1 MKISIIGTGNVAY
14 HLGKRLLEKGG
25 KINQIIG
32 RNAAHTEGVARIL
45 KTESETDFNK
55 IKTDSDIYIIAVS
68 DSAIESVAEQLSH
81 ALDNSI
87 VVHTSGSIP
96 STILKPY
103 FTHYGSFYPLQTFSK
118 ESQPDFDSIPIFI
131 NANTEKSENELMALG
146 KKIAI
151 NLHHLDDDKR
161 IIVHIAA
168 VFVNNFTNSLFQMG
182 HDILKKEGLP
192 FDILQPLMLET
203 VLKIK
208 NHEPAEMQTGPAKR
222 GDLITIKKHL
232 DYLKKDA
239 PQLVS
244 IYELLTKN
252 INPNIEI

>member
-14 HLGKRLLEKGG
+14 HLGKRLLEKGV

-45 KTESETDFNK
+45 NTLFEADFNK
-55 IKTDSDIYIIAVS
+55 IKADSDIYIIAVS
-68 DSAIESVAEQLSH
+68 DSAIDSVAQKTSQV
-81 ALDNSI
+81 LDNQI

-103 FTHYGSFYPLQTFSK
+103 FKNYGSFYPLQTFSK

-131 NANTEKSENELMALG
+131 NANSKKSENKLLALG
-146 KKIAI
+146 KKIAN

-168 VFVNNFTNSLFQMG
+168 VFVNNFTNSLFQIG
-182 HDILKKEGLP
+182 HDILKKENLP

-208 NHEPAEMQTGPAKR
+208 NHEPSEMQTGPAKR
-222 GDLITIKKHL
+222 GDLVTIQKHI
-232 DYLKKDA
+232 DYLKKEA

-252 INPNIEI
+252 INPNIEL